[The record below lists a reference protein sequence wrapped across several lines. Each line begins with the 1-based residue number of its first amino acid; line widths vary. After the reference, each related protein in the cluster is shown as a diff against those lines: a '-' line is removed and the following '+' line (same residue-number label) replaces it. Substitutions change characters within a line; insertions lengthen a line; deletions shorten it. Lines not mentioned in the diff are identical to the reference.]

1 MLEGK
6 NILIGITG
14 SIAAYKIPF
23 LIRLLIKKGACV
35 QAILTPTACNFVT
48 PLTISTLSRRRAI
61 VDMFEK
67 ESGEWNSHVELG
79 NWADLML
86 IAPTSAN
93 TISKMASGQ
102 ADNLLLCTFM
112 AARCP
117 VFFAPAM
124 DVDMY
129 QHPSTQA
136 NIRKLQEIG
145 LHLIA
150 PQTGE
155 LASGLTGTGRLEEPE
170 VIISVLDDFL
180 KKKTT
185 LKDRKVLITAGP
197 TREPID
203 PVRYISNHSSG
214 LMGFALAEKAAEMG
228 AKVTLISGPVKLET
242 THPEIRRINVE
253 TAQQMAETT
262 LHYFSESNIIIM
274 AAAISDFSPVEP
286 SPEKIKKH
294 EQETLVLNLKPT
306 MDILA
311 EMGRRKKNDQ
321 ILVGFALETN
331 NEKDNA
337 LFKLRNKNADI
348 IVLNS
353 TRDKGATFGFATNR
367 VTIFHKNGDRAQ
379 SELLPK
385 TEIAQMILDFI
396 IQHHF

>member
-170 VIISVLDDFL
+170 VIISVLDDFF
-180 KKKTT
+180 KKK
-185 LKDRKVLITAGP
+185 
-197 TREPID
+197 
-203 PVRYISNHSSG
+203 NH
-214 LMGFALAEKAAEMG
+214 
-228 AKVTLISGPVKLET
+228 T
-242 THPEIRRINVE
+242 
-253 TAQQMAETT
+253 
-262 LHYFSESNIIIM
+262 
-274 AAAISDFSPVEP
+274 
-286 SPEKIKKH
+286 
-294 EQETLVLNLKPT
+294 
-306 MDILA
+306 
-311 EMGRRKKNDQ
+311 
-321 ILVGFALETN
+321 
-331 NEKDNA
+331 
-337 LFKLRNKNADI
+337 
-348 IVLNS
+348 
-353 TRDKGATFGFATNR
+353 KG
-367 VTIFHKNGDRAQ
+367 
-379 SELLPK
+379 
-385 TEIAQMILDFI
+385 
-396 IQHHF
+396 

>member
-1 MLEGK
+1 MLEDK
-6 NILIGITG
+6 KILIGITG
-14 SIAAYKIPF
+14 SIAAFKIPS
-23 LIRLLIKKGACV
+23 LIRLLIKEGASV
-35 QAILTPTACNFVT
+35 QVILTPEACNFVT
-48 PLTISTLSRRRAI
+48 PLTISTLSKHRAI
-61 VDMFEK
+61 IDMFEK

-86 IAPTSAN
+86 IAPATAN

-117 VFFAPAM
+117 IFFAPAM

-129 QHPSTQA
+129 QHPTTQA
-136 NIRKLQEIG
+136 NIRKLQEMG
-145 LHLIA
+145 LHLIE

-170 VIISVLDDFL
+170 AIISILDDFF
-180 KKKTT
+180 KKKTQ
-185 LKDRKVLITAGP
+185 LKDKKILITAGP

-214 LMGFALAEKAAEMG
+214 LMGFALAEKAADMG
-228 AKVTLISGPVKLET
+228 AHVTLITGPVNLEI
-242 THPEIRRINVE
+242 THQNIRRINVE

-262 LHYFSESNIIIM
+262 LHHFAESDITIM
-274 AAAISDFSPVEP
+274 AAAVADFSPFQP
-286 SPEKIKKH
+286 FLEKIKKH
-294 EQETLVLNLKPT
+294 EQETLVLRLKPT

-311 EMGRRKKNDQ
+311 EMGSRKKDNQ

-337 LFKLRNKNADI
+337 LEKLKNKKADI

-353 TRDKGATFGFATNR
+353 TRDKGATFGSPNNR
-367 VTIFHKNGDRAQ
+367 VTIFHKNGDMAE
-379 SELLPK
+379 SELRPK
-385 TEIAQMILDFI
+385 KEIAQMILDFI
-396 IQHHF
+396 IQHF